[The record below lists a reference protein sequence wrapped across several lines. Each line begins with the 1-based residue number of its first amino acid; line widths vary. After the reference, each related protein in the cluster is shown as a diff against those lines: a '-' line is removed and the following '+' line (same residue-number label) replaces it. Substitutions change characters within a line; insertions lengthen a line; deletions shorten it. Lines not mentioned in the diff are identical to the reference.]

1 MDSTLKVGSIFSS
14 FSHKLSWDFIFLQG
28 GISLCQAYRAIMYDD
43 TGLVI
48 RKKTVIA
55 RISPVRGENPA
66 LSIAAIKIENTD
78 VVLHVE
84 EA

>member
-1 MDSTLKVGSIFSS
+1 
-14 FSHKLSWDFIFLQG
+14 
-28 GISLCQAYRAIMYDD
+28 MYDD